1 MNRQPF
7 ETPPCWWAPK
17 LSPGW
22 LRLWRPV
29 RRRKQ
34 RRVQQLR
41 DVEVRGGEIV
51 RRQVEQGHGVLI
63 TPNHAGH
70 ADCFSACEAADRVGL
85 PFYYMIAWQVFQR
98 AGWLTRLSLQHH
110 GCFSVDREGTDLRA
124 FRQAVEILKS
134 RRNPLVVFP
143 EGEVYHVNRRVTPF
157 REGPAAMALLAA
169 RKGDRPVVCV
179 PCSIVYTYV
188 EDPMPNLLRLMDDLE
203 RAILWRPRPEATLQD
218 RIYRL
223 ARGGLALKELEFLG
237 ATGEGSLPD
246 RLARLIEGILGP
258 LEERYHVEKAQLS
271 VPERIKTLRQ
281 QAIKRLDDLPPN
293 DPQREAGGQDLD
305 DLFTV
310 VQLFSYPGNY
320 VAEKPTVERMAE
332 TLDKFEEDILGVST
346 ATIRDARK
354 ATVTFG
360 EPIPVSSDRGK
371 GAAATLTRT
380 LEQRVQEMLDEETGG
395 GC

>member
-22 LRLWRPV
+22 LHLWRPL

-34 RRVQQLR
+34 RKTQRLR

-98 AGWLTRLSLQHH
+98 ANWCTRLSLQHH

-188 EDPMPNLLRLMDDLE
+188 EDPMPDLLRLMDNLE
-203 RAILWRPRPEATLQD
+203 RAILWRPQRDATLQQ

-223 ARGGLALKELEFLG
+223 AQGVLALKELEYLG
-237 ATGEGSLPD
+237 VTGEGSLPE

-258 LEERYHVEKAQLS
+258 LEQRYEVEKAGMT
-271 VPERIKTLRQ
+271 VPERIKILRQ
-281 QAIKRLDDLPPN
+281 QAIKRLDGLPQH
-293 DPQREAGGQDLD
+293 DPRRVTCGQNLD

-346 ATIRDARK
+346 ATIRGVRK

-360 EPIPVSSDRGK
+360 EPIPVSADRNK

-380 LEQRVQEMLDEETGG
+380 LEERVQAMLDEGTESG
-395 GC
+395 